1 MRKYR
6 IRNKGDKFYIEFAYA
21 PGGWLNWFIPNSDY
35 IDDHRYSF
43 EKQIDKWDT
52 NVFDT
57 IEEAREA
64 ITHKKRH
71 REIRYKEAKEYL
83 SKVDGV
89 IVT

>member
-1 MRKYR
+1 MFGSGVTGGYVDDYR
-6 IRNKGDKFYIEFAYA
+6 YT
-21 PGGWLNWFIPNSDY
+21 
-35 IDDHRYSF
+35 F

-64 ITHKKRH
+64 IKHKPRH
-71 REIRYKEAKEYL
+71 REIRVKKRENIYRRVE
-83 SKVDGV
+83 GV

>member
-1 MRKYR
+1 MRRYR
-6 IRNKGDKFYIEFAYA
+6 IRKKDDKFYLEYGFAKMFGSGVT
-21 PGGWLNWFIPNSDY
+21 GGY

-64 ITHKKRH
+64 IKHKPRLINQ
-71 REIRYKEAKEYL
+71 RVKEAREYL
-83 SKVDGV
+83 SRVEGV